1 MTSFEQPLPPWQAFG
16 DKKPKMSPVHTG
28 GTARPVWLCAL
39 ALLPW
44 ARHCRG
50 HCLNVMRPSG
60 ALLCVNSWTG
70 LCQPP
75 GVPWGMKQYPKALL
89 DGCLLCL
96 LSLTLEGGGQTHWG
110 WTLLP
115 SWCDSSGQ

>member
-1 MTSFEQPLPPWQAFG
+1 MTSFEQALPPWQAFG
-16 DKKPKMSPVHTG
+16 HKKPKIPPVHTG
-28 GTARPVWLCAL
+28 GTARPTWLCAF

-44 ARHCRG
+44 ARHCHG

-75 GVPWGMKQYPKALL
+75 GVPWGMKQYPKALQKWL
-89 DGCLLCL
+89 DVFYV
-96 LSLTLEGGGQTHWG
+96 
-110 WTLLP
+110 
-115 SWCDSSGQ
+115 